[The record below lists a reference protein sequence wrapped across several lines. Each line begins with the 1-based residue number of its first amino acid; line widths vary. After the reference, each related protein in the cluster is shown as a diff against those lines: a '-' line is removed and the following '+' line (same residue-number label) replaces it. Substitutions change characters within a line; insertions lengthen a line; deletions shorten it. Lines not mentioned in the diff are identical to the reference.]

1 MLADRVVLGTW
12 GLAGAYTVDGAP
24 IGYAQL
30 PAERVDEVLDAAWDA
45 GLRWVD
51 VAPGYGA
58 GAGLRVLAGWQR
70 RRGRTWRA
78 VVKPGRA
85 VGADGPRS
93 DVSVTGVAAELRD
106 IEAVL
111 PDPAGVL
118 VKDPPEAAFADGSL
132 TALLTWLA
140 RRGGVPGG
148 PVGGVVGIATHRLDL
163 AARLGA
169 PPVPGAVVQ
178 LEYHLLNRHV
188 AVPTA
193 ATLAARGWQVWA
205 MQPRAYGFLGGRYDA
220 TTRFP
225 ADDWRS
231 RIPARVR
238 AAFAASAALLPGW
251 LPPTL
256 RARPLAEVALAWCLA
271 DENVARVVVGPRRAA
286 HVATAGHA
294 LALAPSL
301 TDRVHDAR

>member
-1 MLADRVVLGTW
+1 MLADRVVLGSW

-24 IGYAQL
+24 NGYAQL
-30 PAERVDEVLDAAWDA
+30 PEERVDEVLDAAWDA

-70 RRGRTWRA
+70 RRGRTWHA

-85 VGADGPRS
+85 VGSDGPRS

-111 PDPAGVL
+111 PNPAGVL
-118 VKDPPEAAFADGSL
+118 VKDPPGTAFADGSL
-132 TALLTWLA
+132 SALLTWLA
-140 RRGGVPGG
+140 RRDGAA
-148 PVGGVVGIATHRLDL
+148 VGSVVGIATHRLDL
-163 AARLGA
+163 AARLGE

-188 AVPTA
+188 AVPAA
-193 ATLAARGWQVWA
+193 ATLAARGWRVWA
-205 MQPRAYGFLGGRYDA
+205 MQPLAYGFLGGRYDA

-251 LPPTL
+251 LPSPV
-256 RARPLAEVALAWCLA
+256 RERPLAEAALAWCLA
-271 DENVARVVVGPRRAA
+271 DENVARVVVGPRRAE
-286 HVATAGHA
+286 HVASAGRA

-301 TDRVHDAR
+301 ADRVRDIAC